1 MSKYLN
7 PYTDFGFKKL
17 FGSELNKDLLISFLN
32 ALFEQSKGIVN
43 DEITDITYLN
53 AEKLGRSASE
63 RRAIFDVYCT
73 TKHGSRFIVEMQNV
87 FQQFFKDRS
96 VYYSSFPIR
105 EMAKKDTKDGAWDYE
120 LQSVYTVGILNF
132 VFKDEQKDVDTGKL
146 KIVNE
151 FSDDDLF
158 HIVVLTDQT
167 TGKVFYDKL
176 VYFYLEMPKFQ
187 KKEDEL
193 VTMYDKW
200 LFVLRNL
207 SKLLERP
214 RELQER
220 IFERVFKE
228 AEIAMFSPEEYTAY
242 EESLHSLWDITNAMN
257 DAESKGFNKGKKEG
271 EKLGIEKGREQG
283 RVEGEKLGIVKTAIA
298 MLKKGLPVELIA
310 EISQLSV
317 EEIEKLK
324 KTL

>member
-1 MSKYLN
+1 M
-7 PYTDFGFKKL
+7 
-17 FGSELNKDLLISFLN
+17 
-32 ALFEQSKGIVN
+32 
-43 DEITDITYLN
+43 
-53 AEKLGRSASE
+53 
-63 RRAIFDVYCT
+63 
-73 TKHGSRFIVEMQNV
+73 
-87 FQQFFKDRS
+87 
-96 VYYSSFPIR
+96 
-105 EMAKKDTKDGAWDYE
+105 
-120 LQSVYTVGILNF
+120 
-132 VFKDEQKDVDTGKL
+132 

-271 EKLGIEKGREQG
+271 EEIGFERGRAEGIEQG
-283 RVEGEKLGIVKTAIA
+283 RTECLEQGRTEQLVESIKNLMSSGFDFDKAVEA
-298 MLKKGLPVELIA
+298 LKVPLDQIPELRHLIFNN
-310 EISQLSV
+310 
-317 EEIEKLK
+317 
-324 KTL
+324 